1 MEDTARRAFELE
13 TRCLMRL
20 VALYLRTFV
29 PKGID
34 IGLWK
39 VEADGELS
47 PKILCHD
54 EGLQDMLL
62 RLPVRTSGEEQPFF
76 ADRWD
81 MLAYLDRVEDFCEE
95 DEIET
100 LRIHTE
106 RFVRLQQARM
116 ALDVQSVMG

>member
-1 MEDTARRAFELE
+1 MDDSARRAYELE
-13 TRCLMRL
+13 TRGLMRL
-20 VALYLRTFV
+20 VALYLKTFV

-39 VEADGELS
+39 VEGDGELS
-47 PKILCHD
+47 PKILCHE

-62 RLPVRTSGEEQPFF
+62 RLPVKTSGEDDPFF

-81 MLAYLDRVEDFCEE
+81 MLAYLDRVETFCTE
-95 DEIET
+95 DEIER

-116 ALDVQSVMG
+116 ALDVEAILA

>member
-1 MEDTARRAFELE
+1 MADSARRAYELE
-13 TRCLMRL
+13 TRGLMRL
-20 VALYLRTFV
+20 VAFYLRTFV

-39 VEADGELS
+39 VESDSELA

-62 RLPVRTSGEEQPFF
+62 RLPVRTTGDENPFF

-81 MLAYLDRVEDFCEE
+81 MLAYLDRVEGFCTE
-95 DEIET
+95 DEIER

-116 ALDVQSVMG
+116 ALDVESILA

>member
-1 MEDTARRAFELE
+1 MADSARRAYELE
-13 TRCLMRL
+13 TRGLMRL
-20 VALYLRTFV
+20 VALYLKTFV

-39 VEADGELS
+39 VEGDGELA
-47 PKILCHD
+47 PKILCHE

-62 RLPVRTSGEEQPFF
+62 RLPVRTSDDESPFF

-81 MLAYLDRVEDFCEE
+81 MLAYLDRVEGFCTE
-95 DEIET
+95 DEIDS
-100 LRIHTE
+100 LRVHTE

-116 ALDVQSVMG
+116 ARDVESVLA

>member
-1 MEDTARRAFELE
+1 MADSARRAYELE

-20 VALYLRTFV
+20 IALYLRTFV

-39 VEADGELS
+39 VESGGELA
-47 PKILCHD
+47 PKILCHE

-62 RLPVRTSGEEQPFF
+62 RLPVKTSGEDDPFF

-81 MLAYLDRVEDFCEE
+81 MLAYLDRVETFCTE
-95 DEIET
+95 DEIER
-100 LRIHTE
+100 LRAHTE

-116 ALDVQSVMG
+116 AFDVQAVTA